1 MSTFPR
7 CNICDGILSLVDL
20 DGERGKGGK
29 GEDLLKDSWHDFG
42 ILKKKKY
49 RTDTYLDQYSLR
61 ILEILWKLLATTG
74 SGFIKFVYA

>member
-1 MSTFPR
+1 VSTFPR

>member
-1 MSTFPR
+1 MQCIWMMGGEER
-7 CNICDGILSLVDL
+7 GCNAMQRE
-20 DGERGKGGK
+20 GERGKGGK